1 MFWIFGFPIKIQCSY
16 KKYKFAI
23 LIKKIKINSI
33 AYCLALNPNVRL
45 SWAKKNYLWE
55 ENKLYMYCGVY
66 DNSLRS
72 ECVCVCVCKYR
83 IVYTIVSVYTYNLM
97 WVVLF
102 DFGLFDSFYMETVTS
117 VNRNRSI
124 DEYTVS
130 VELWMLKA
138 SLGRS
143 L

>member
-1 MFWIFGFPIKIQCSY
+1 
-16 KKYKFAI
+16 
-23 LIKKIKINSI
+23 
-33 AYCLALNPNVRL
+33 
-45 SWAKKNYLWE
+45 
-55 ENKLYMYCGVY
+55 MYCGVY

>member
-1 MFWIFGFPIKIQCSY
+1 MYI
-16 KKYKFAI
+16 
-23 LIKKIKINSI
+23 
-33 AYCLALNPNVRL
+33 
-45 SWAKKNYLWE
+45 
-55 ENKLYMYCGVY
+55 YCGVY
-66 DNSLRS
+66 DNSLHS
-72 ECVCVCVCKYR
+72 ECVCKYR

-102 DFGLFDSFYMETVTS
+102 DCGLFDSFYMETVTS

-130 VELWMLKA
+130 LELWMLKA
-138 SLGRS
+138 SLGTS